1 MEEYIP
7 KQVYYGNVGRIQS
20 LLDSLSNSLF
30 PDAYSKYFDGIKK
43 QNILKLCNIARN
55 FALCDMRKNL
65 VIRKMN
71 WYVEKIINMITENKC
86 DYDGYCIFLEASA
99 WFNENLSFRKNKV
112 EIEVTDCSDNEFK
125 KEYEF
130 DYLKYI
136 TEPNYLKRDYSDKLL
151 SYTCN
156 LLELYGKYF
165 EKEDI
170 SVGINIHMNGDK
182 CFGGRGYIEWS

>member
-1 MEEYIP
+1 MEIY
-7 KQVYYGNVGRIQS
+7 
-20 LLDSLSNSLF
+20 
-30 PDAYSKYFDGIKK
+30 
-43 QNILKLCNIARN
+43 
-55 FALCDMRKNL
+55 
-65 VIRKMN
+65 
-71 WYVEKIINMITENKC
+71 T
-86 DYDGYCIFLEASA
+86 LE
-99 WFNENLSFRKNKV
+99 KNKV

-156 LLELYGKYF
+156 LLELYGQYF

-170 SVGINIHMNGDK
+170 SVRINIHMNGDK
-182 CFGGRGYIEWS
+182 CLGGRGYIEWS